1 MKLKTAMTCM
11 MIVALGAC
19 GTVSDNEV
27 TTTTPNAPSGQQL
40 SPEDAQL
47 VAWIKTASD
56 EDVNMWINQLRNSPL
71 PADFVQPDWLQA
83 APDLRQ
89 AREAIDARYGQFRHR
104 LADPGERIIA
114 AREDPLLLVYIV
126 NLSKS
131 LNHVQN

>member
-1 MKLKTAMTCM
+1 MKRQTTFAC
-11 MIVALGAC
+11 IVIIALGAC
-19 GTVSDNEV
+19 STNSEQE
-27 TTTTPNAPSGQQL
+27 TTNTTPGTSSTQQL

-56 EDVNMWINQLRNSPL
+56 EDVNMWINQLRTSPL

-89 AREAIDARYGQFRHR
+89 AREAIDARYGKFRHR

-126 NLSKS
+126 NLNKS